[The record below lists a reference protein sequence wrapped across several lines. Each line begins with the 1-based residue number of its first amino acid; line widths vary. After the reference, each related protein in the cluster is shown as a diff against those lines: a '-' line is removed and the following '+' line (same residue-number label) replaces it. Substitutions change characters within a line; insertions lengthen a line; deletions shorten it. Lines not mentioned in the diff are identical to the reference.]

1 MEDVPIKKILDFSAG
16 MVHNEDYPTRLGKR
30 MCCKTHIMRVNY
42 RKKTTAGNKT
52 GQNAILRR
60 KHDHDGRADDM
71 DLLSSNSSLMM
82 EKALGYLWTKQA
94 AIADNVTNAE
104 TPGYREKVVTFEDSL
119 RSKLLRASRQAAPV
133 KSMRQVLET
142 TPFSVTEQK
151 VQTRMDDNG
160 VNVTAQMSEAIRN
173 AYQMRYVMSSING
186 GLNTLRTAIRGQ

>member
-1 MEDVPIKKILDFSAG
+1 
-16 MVHNEDYPTRLGKR
+16 
-30 MCCKTHIMRVNY
+30 
-42 RKKTTAGNKT
+42 
-52 GQNAILRR
+52 
-60 KHDHDGRADDM
+60 M

-82 EKALGYLWTKQA
+82 EKALSYLWTKQT
-94 AIADNVTNAE
+94 AIADNITNAE
-104 TPGYREKVVTFEDSL
+104 TPGYKEKVVTFEDSL

-186 GLNTLRTAIRGQ
+186 GLSTLRTAIRGQ

>member
-1 MEDVPIKKILDFSAG
+1 
-16 MVHNEDYPTRLGKR
+16 
-30 MCCKTHIMRVNY
+30 
-42 RKKTTAGNKT
+42 
-52 GQNAILRR
+52 
-60 KHDHDGRADDM
+60 M

-94 AIADNVTNAE
+94 AIADNITNAE
-104 TPGYREKVVTFEDSL
+104 TPGYKEKVVTFEDSL
-119 RSKLLRASRQAAPV
+119 KSKLLMASRKAAPV

-186 GLNTLRTAIRGQ
+186 GLSTLRTAIRGQ

>member
-1 MEDVPIKKILDFSAG
+1 
-16 MVHNEDYPTRLGKR
+16 
-30 MCCKTHIMRVNY
+30 
-42 RKKTTAGNKT
+42 
-52 GQNAILRR
+52 
-60 KHDHDGRADDM
+60 M

-173 AYQMRYVMSSING
+173 AYQMRYVMSSISG